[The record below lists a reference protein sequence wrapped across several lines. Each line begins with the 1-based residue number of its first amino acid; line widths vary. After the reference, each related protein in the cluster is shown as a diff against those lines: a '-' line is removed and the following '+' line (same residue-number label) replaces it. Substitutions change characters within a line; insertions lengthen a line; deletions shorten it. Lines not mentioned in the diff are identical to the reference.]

1 MKTIDSENISSEGS
15 LGKAFYR
22 SLIVVL
28 IGVPV
33 VILAG
38 VLIFGLSQ
46 SSTGRMVL
54 LLFLKFFV
62 VGTSIVVAV
71 FVAIG
76 CGRLGERLCEM
87 ATWEDFWVAL
97 VFYVLGFILSLAVFM
112 ALFRWV
118 FGMWG

>member
-71 FVAIG
+71 FIAID
-76 CGRLGERLCEM
+76 CGRLGERL
-87 ATWEDFWVAL
+87 
-97 VFYVLGFILSLAVFM
+97 
-112 ALFRWV
+112 
-118 FGMWG
+118 